1 MSRLGKL
8 RAFKRAANSHH
19 GRGTIAIGQ
28 QIVEMPRLS
37 TGSLQLD
44 VGLGGGVPVGRVTML
59 HGKKS
64 SGKTTTAYRVAAL
77 SQDLCAN
84 CLRPAK
90 IEDVVESV
98 DADTGEVEYEAKAQ
112 CDCVSTGLYVPRQ
125 MEGEKKAE
133 FEERCRWLHEN
144 SYEEYRIAIL
154 DVESSFDHVW
164 ASKLGLDDR
173 RVLIAKPDT
182 AEEAIDLYDTLAR
195 TGAVD
200 LIILDS
206 VAALTPS
213 AEVEASAEKWQQG
226 LQARL
231 VNKLCRKAGAAANFV
246 AREHGRQLTQL
257 WINQH
262 RQKIGVMFGDPT
274 TLPGGMG
281 QEFLTSVEVKMW
293 SSGWDKESV
302 DEGLAKAEAMQL
314 GERVRVN
321 FDVVKNKTAPAR
333 ATGSY
338 VLNVRSAQVEDL
350 AIMMSLAER
359 YGILVKEGTKWKYGT
374 DSFTSK
380 KAVKELISNDRDEFA
395 RLYGRLKSRMI
406 GAR

>member
-1 MSRLGKL
+1 MSRAKML
-8 RAFKRAANSHH
+8 RAFKHAANSHH
-19 GRGTIAIGQ
+19 GKGTISIGQ
-28 QIVEMPRLS
+28 QVVEMPRLG

-64 SGKTTTAYRVAAL
+64 SGKTTTAYRVAGI

-84 CLRPAK
+84 CLRANE
-90 IEDVVESV
+90 IEVVESV
-98 DADTGEVEYEAKAQ
+98 DQETGEVEYEAKGE
-112 CDCVSTGLYVPRQ
+112 CDCVATGLYEPRQ
-125 MEGEKKAE
+125 MEGEKKAD
-133 FEERCRWLHEN
+133 FKERCNQLHEN
-144 SYEEYRIAIL
+144 SYEEFRIALL
-154 DVESSFDHVW
+154 DVESSFDHAW

-173 RVLIAKPDT
+173 RLLVAKPDT

-200 LIILDS
+200 MIILDS

-302 DEGLAKAEAMQL
+302 DEGLSAKDSMKL

-321 FDVVKNKTAPAR
+321 FEVVKNKTAPAR

-338 VLNVRSAQVEDL
+338 VLNVRDARIEDL
-350 AIMMSLAER
+350 AMMISLAEK
-359 YGILVKEGTKWKYGT
+359 YGIIRKEDGKIKFGAEMYKTQ
-374 DSFTSK
+374 
-380 KAVKELISNDRDEFA
+380 KAVKELIDSDRDVFY
-395 RLYGRLKSRMI
+395 RLFEELKSRML